1 MTILYLKCVYQ
12 ISQCVSSLS
21 HPHTLNIKHK
31 ITWFFIQ
38 HTCDLRIQC
47 TGVTSL
53 LHLQYL
59 FDPCYNLVRTGIRG
73 LIEIDKT
80 SFHVFFYVAVQR
92 RGTMCQRCVVVG
104 SDVKLVKI
112 LKQQWPLG
120 CLQFGN
126 FWRWLYLKL
135 ILFLQ
140 SAKIF
145 AIDGLLL
152 DLLLFLPRVYNNLMN
167 PLYLRQADIIFRILT
182 YQHQPYLFILI

>member
-1 MTILYLKCVYQ
+1 MRLSNITTCP
-12 ISQCVSSLS
+12 ISIPPT
-21 HPHTLNIKHK
+21 HFKYRIKN
-31 ITWFFIQ
+31 TWFFIQ

-47 TGVTSL
+47 TRVASL

-59 FDPCYNLVRTGIRG
+59 LDPCYNLVRTGVGG

-80 SFHVFFYVAVQR
+80 SFNVFFDVAVQR

-104 SDVKLVKI
+104 AYVKLVKVF
-112 LKQQWPLG
+112 KQQRPLG

-126 FWRWLYLKL
+126 FRRWLYLKL
-135 ILFLQ
+135 VLFLQ

-167 PLYLRQADIIFRILT
+167 PLYSRLAGIIFRILT